1 MMDKATMIKEI
12 KRLKEEKDVIIIAH
26 LYQPDEI
33 QAVADYT
40 GDSLGLSRLAKE
52 AKESVIMFCGV
63 KFMAE
68 TAKILSPDK
77 RVVLP
82 RMDALCF
89 MAAMVDED
97 EIAEMRKKHPGAAV
111 VTYVN
116 STTEVK
122 AVSDYCCTSANAVNL
137 CRNIPEQ
144 EIIFVPDKNLG
155 AYIAQQVPEKNFYFV
170 AGFCPTHH
178 RLTVEHVEQARLDY
192 PGVRI
197 LAHPECQRQVLDL
210 VDFIG
215 STSGILKEAK
225 ESDEKQLIIA
235 TEEGTLYRLKQE
247 SPDKEFILLS
257 NELVCENMKRI
268 QLEDLYQAMLT
279 LEPEIQVDA
288 DLREKAAVALERM
301 LQYS

>member
-1 MMDKATMIKEI
+1 MDTTTMMKEI
-12 KRLKEEKDVIIIAH
+12 KRLKEEKDVIIMAH

-33 QAVADYT
+33 QEIADYT

-52 AKESVIMFCGV
+52 ASESCIMFCGV

-68 TAKILSPDK
+68 TAKILSPNK

-97 EIAEMRKKHPGAAV
+97 EVMEMREKHPGAAV
-111 VTYVN
+111 VSYVN

-144 EIIFVPDKNLG
+144 EVIFVPDKNLG

-170 AGFCPTHH
+170 SGFCPTHH
-178 RLTVEHVEQARLDY
+178 RLSVEDVEVARREY

-215 STSGILKEAK
+215 STSQILDDAK
-225 ESDEKQLIIA
+225 ASDEKQLIIA
-235 TEEGTLYRLKQE
+235 TEEGTLYRLKKE

-279 LEPEIQVDA
+279 LEPEIQVEEE
-288 DLREKAAVALERM
+288 LRKKAAVALERM

>member
-1 MMDKATMIKEI
+1 MDTTTMMNEI
-12 KRLKEEKDVIIIAH
+12 RRLKQEKNVIIMAH

-68 TAKILSPDK
+68 TAKILSPNK

-89 MAAMVDED
+89 MAAMVNEE
-97 EIAEMRKKHPGAAV
+97 EIHEMRKKHPGAAV
-111 VTYVN
+111 VSYVN

-144 EIIFVPDKNLG
+144 EVIFVPDKNLG
-155 AYIAQQVPEKNFYFV
+155 AYIAQQVPEKSFYFV
-170 AGFCPTHH
+170 SGFCPTHH
-178 RLTVEHVEQARLDY
+178 RLSIEDVEQARKDY

-215 STSGILKEAK
+215 STSQILSEAK
-225 ESDEKQLIIA
+225 ESDEKRLIIA
-235 TEEGTLYRLKQE
+235 TEEGTLYRLRKE
-247 SPDKEFILLS
+247 SPEKEFILLS

-268 QLEDLYQAMLT
+268 KLEDLYQSMLT
-279 LEPEIQVDA
+279 LEPEITVEEE
-288 DLREKAAVALERM
+288 LRAKASVALERM
-301 LQYS
+301 LQFS

>member
-1 MMDKATMIKEI
+1 MDKATMIEEI
-12 KRLKEEKDVIIIAH
+12 KRLKEEKDVIIMAH
-26 LYQPDEI
+26 LYQPHEI

-40 GDSLGLSRLAKE
+40 GDSLGLSRLARE
-52 AKESVIMFCGV
+52 AKESCIMFCGV

-77 RVVLP
+77 KVVLP
-82 RMDALCF
+82 RLDGLCF

-144 EIIFVPDKNLG
+144 EIIFVPDRNLG
-155 AYIAQQVPEKNFYFV
+155 AYIAGQVPEKNVYLV
-170 AGFCPTHH
+170 SGFCPTHH
-178 RLTVEHVEQARLDY
+178 RLTVEDVEEARKKY

-197 LAHPECQRQVLDL
+197 LAHPECQSQVLDL
-210 VDFIG
+210 VDYIG

-225 ESDEKQLIIA
+225 ESNEKQLIIA
-235 TEEGTLYRLKQE
+235 TEEGTLYRLKKE

-268 QLEDLYQAMLT
+268 QLEDLYQSMLT

-288 DLREKAAVALERM
+288 DLRVKAAVALERM